1 MRCRFCHNPELV
13 MPEEVARSRT
23 SAIPEYAFFR
33 FLESRKG
40 LIDGVVVCG
49 GEPTLQS
56 DLPEFMNAIKER

>member
-1 MRCRFCHNPELV
+1 